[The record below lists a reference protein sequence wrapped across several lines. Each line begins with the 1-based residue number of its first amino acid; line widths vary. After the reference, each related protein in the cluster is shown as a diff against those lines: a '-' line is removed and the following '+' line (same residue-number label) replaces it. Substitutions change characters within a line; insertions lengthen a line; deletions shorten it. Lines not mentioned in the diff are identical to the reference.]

1 MKESQTESKSL
12 WQKTPVSNLVRYVP
26 SGILFARM
34 KVKGKLIRRSL
45 KSKSL
50 SVGKLRLSDLEKQE
64 RQMAE
69 NASSLSEG
77 KMTFGDA
84 LQIYRQRLHGDASLK
99 PRTKAHREERIAV
112 LLKTWPSLETTD
124 VRKISKQDCLQ
135 WGAGYSTSAVNFNK
149 TAQTLR
155 LILDIPIEA
164 GIRYDNPARFIKTM
178 KVRQQPL
185 QLPSRAQFHYL
196 IESVRAVNK
205 RFRRARGAS

>member
-1 MKESQTESKSL
+1 MKESQTESKSV

-99 PRTKAHREERIAV
+99 AAHE
-112 LLKTWPSLETTD
+112 
-124 VRKISKQDCLQ
+124 
-135 WGAGYSTSAVNFNK
+135 STSRGTDRRPPEDVAVSGNN
-149 TAQTLR
+149 
-155 LILDIPIEA
+155 
-164 GIRYDNPARFIKTM
+164 
-178 KVRQQPL
+178 
-185 QLPSRAQFHYL
+185 
-196 IESVRAVNK
+196 
-205 RFRRARGAS
+205 RRS

>member
-1 MKESQTESKSL
+1 MKESQTESKSV

-50 SVGKLRLSDLEKQE
+50 SVRKLRLSDLEKQE

-77 KMTFGDA
+77 KTTFGDA

-99 PRTKAHREERIAV
+99 SRTKAHREERIAV
-112 LLKTWPSLETTD
+112 LLKTWPSLE
-124 VRKISKQDCLQ
+124 
-135 WGAGYSTSAVNFNK
+135 
-149 TAQTLR
+149 
-155 LILDIPIEA
+155 
-164 GIRYDNPARFIKTM
+164 
-178 KVRQQPL
+178 RQIQPL
-185 QLPSRAQFHYL
+185 APQQYSRPTVV
-196 IESVRAVNK
+196 SNS
-205 RFRRARGAS
+205 FRIPLCLAYVDMD

>member
-34 KVKGKLIRRSL
+34 KVQGKLIRRSL
-45 KSKSL
+45 KSKCL

-69 NASSLSEG
+69 NASTLSEG

-84 LQIYRQRLHGDASLK
+84 LQIYHLRLHGDASLK

-112 LLKTWPSLETTD
+112 LLKTCPSLQTTD
-124 VRKISKQDCLQ
+124 VCKITKQDSRACLQ
-135 WGAGYSTSAVNFNK
+135 SSSLPPRISRLPSNRLTYWASPK
-149 TAQTLR
+149 TARVSNR
-155 LILDIPIEA
+155 L
-164 GIRYDNPARFIKTM
+164 T
-178 KVRQQPL
+178 
-185 QLPSRAQFHYL
+185 
-196 IESVRAVNK
+196 
-205 RFRRARGAS
+205 